1 MPRTLSLIRTA
12 FCWLLRA
19 CRQMHKRHSAKQN
32 QYDACD
38 KVADTVKSR
47 PFSAH
52 LRVVSHDVIKA
63 CQQAEAGA
71 DLYVHGSIHIVE
83 EV

>member
-1 MPRTLSLIRTA
+1 
-12 FCWLLRA
+12 
-19 CRQMHKRHSAKQN
+19 MHKCHSAKQN
-32 QYDACD
+32 RYHACV

-47 PFSAH
+47 PFSAY

-63 CQQAEAGA
+63 CQQAQAGA
-71 DLYVHGSIHIVE
+71 DLYVHGSVHIVE